1 MKNLLFIALVAVTT
15 VAVSCSKEQNAASS
29 SYKKESQLAKVDF
42 SKSLKANQSYGIG
55 GQDGIKIPPPP
66 KP

>member
-1 MKNLLFIALVAVTT
+1 MKKSFLIALVAITT
-15 VAVSCSKEQNAASS
+15 VAVSCCKEQNAASS

-42 SKSLKANQSYGIG
+42 SKSLNANQSYGIG
-55 GQDGIKIPPPP
+55 GQGGTTLPPLP